1 MKSLYS
7 AFRNGLR
14 KTKTRLVRNIQTAF
28 TDAEVWTEEAYEDLE
43 AALIAADIGV
53 EAATRLVDDVRER
66 YDRGE
71 INTAEDILA
80 IAGEDLTGE
89 LSQVNAAP
97 FNWSEGELGVL
108 LVVGVNGSG
117 KTTTTA
123 KLAHQFQSDGKRVVL
138 AATDTFRAAGVEQ
151 LRIWGE
157 RLGCP
162 VVGGQH
168 GGDAAAVAYDAV
180 NAARKRGADLLLVDT
195 AGRQHTSREL
205 MDELA
210 KVRRILGKACP
221 GAPHEVWLTVDAS
234 IGGNA
239 LVQAREFRRIC
250 QLTGLVLT
258 KLDGTGKG
266 GVVIPIQRELEL
278 PIRFVGLGEKPDDL
292 QPFDPDAFAQALF
305 ERE

>member
-53 EAATRLVDDVRER
+53 EAATRFVDDVRER